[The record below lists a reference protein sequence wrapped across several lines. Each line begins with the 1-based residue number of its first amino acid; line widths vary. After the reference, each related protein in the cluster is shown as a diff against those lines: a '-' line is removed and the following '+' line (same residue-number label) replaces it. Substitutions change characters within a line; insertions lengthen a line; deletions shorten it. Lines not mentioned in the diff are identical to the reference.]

1 MLQLPKLHE
10 LPMNA
15 HVDSTRTEAMA
26 RLPLLRQFQEARYT
40 RRFFAHHALTH
51 HLYRGVFPS
60 FDEARA
66 SIPPSSVSGYDNTES
81 ADLYRERTRRVFIN
95 DYPMIYWLGRWFA
108 NGAHRVFDIGGHI
121 GIAYYAYQ
129 KYLDYPSHLSW
140 TVMDV
145 PAVNAAGARW
155 ASQNDMARQLH
166 FADDVSAAAGSDVLF
181 AAGSLQY
188 LSYSLEDALR
198 AMAIKP
204 RFLLLN
210 SVPIH
215 MRESYFT
222 VQNIGTACC
231 PYRITAER
239 EFLGGLAK
247 LGYEMQDRWENPQR
261 SCIIPFHPERS
272 LDRYFGFAFRL
283 NMPTTA

>member
-1 MLQLPKLHE
+1 
-10 LPMNA
+10 MNA
-15 HVDSTRTEAMA
+15 HVDSTRTEATA

-51 HLYRGVFPS
+51 HLYRGVFDS
-60 FDEARA
+60 FDAAQA

-81 ADLYRERTRRVFIN
+81 ADLYRERTRRIFIN
-95 DYPMIYWLGRWFA
+95 DYPMIYWLGRWLA
-108 NGAHRVFDIGGHI
+108 DGAQRVFDIGGHI

-129 KYLDYPSHLSW
+129 KYVTYPSSLSW

-145 PAVNAAGARW
+145 PAVNEAGEKWALEHDGAR
-155 ASQNDMARQLH
+155 SLH
-166 FADDVSAAAGSDVLF
+166 FAGEVAAASGSDVLF

-188 LSYSLEDALR
+188 LSYSLADALE
-198 AMAIKP
+198 AMPRRP

-222 VQNIGTACC
+222 VQNIGVACC

-239 EFLGGLAK
+239 EFLGGLSA
-247 LGYEMQDRWENPQR
+247 LGYDLLDRWENPLR
-261 SCIIPFHPERS
+261 SCIIPFHPDKS
-272 LDRYFGFAFRL
+272 LDRYFGFAMRRRDG
-283 NMPTTA
+283 